1 MISFGFTPTKSD
13 YIKSFRAYY
22 LSNWLTWTFLILVT
36 IAIGI
41 VAFSTLVSG
50 GLRDGYSF
58 ALSFM
63 LPFIVFMLLG
73 SVLLSAL
80 VISPLKIA
88 NRVEKDERLRSP
100 VQYEVSTEQILFK
113 NQFTETKTDW
123 GSYQKYIE
131 TEDVFLLIHS
141 AHKGMFQLIPK
152 RAFASS
158 DDEQAFRQLLI
169 SKNLK
174 SKNSPLN
181 IKNKPLLIIIIALL
195 CCFIYLCGA
204 SFLYTNLRTL
214 Q

>member
-1 MISFGFTPTKSD
+1 MLSFGFTPTKSD

-22 LSNWLTWTFLILVT
+22 LSNWLTWTILILVT
-36 IAIGI
+36 IAVGI

-50 GLRDGYSF
+50 GLRDGYTF

-63 LPFIVFMLLG
+63 LPFIVFILLG
-73 SVLLSAL
+73 SILLSAL

-100 VQYEVSTEQILFK
+100 IQYEVNTEQILFK

-123 GSYQKYIE
+123 GSFQKYIE
-131 TEDVFLLIHS
+131 TKDVFLLIYS

-158 DDEQAFRQLLI
+158 DDEQTFKQLLI

-174 SKNSPLN
+174 NNNGHLN
-181 IKNKPLLIIIIALL
+181 IKKKPLLIIVIIALL
-195 CCFIYLCGA
+195 CCFLYICVA
-204 SFLYTNLRTL
+204 SFLYTNLHSA
-214 Q
+214 